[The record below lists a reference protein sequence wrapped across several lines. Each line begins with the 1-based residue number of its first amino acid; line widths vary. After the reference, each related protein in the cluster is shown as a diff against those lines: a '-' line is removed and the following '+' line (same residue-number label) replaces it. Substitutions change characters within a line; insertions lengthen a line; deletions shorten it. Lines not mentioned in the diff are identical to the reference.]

1 MFATSPC
8 LPRCGLFTPVIAGL
22 TSCVNEADAQSSI
35 GRPALEPVSLPD
47 MALGAGDAPVTII
60 EYSSMTCSH
69 CALFEQNTFRTLK
82 SKYIDTGAAG
92 RFVFR
97 ELPIDNNAV
106 GASMLARCIGN
117 GDSSRYFSAVDT
129 LFRRQDQ
136 LISNAMG
143 TPRSVGLEAGMSDQ
157 AIDRRLN
164 DANQYQKPDA
174 DRRIAVEIV
183 KGRPGA
189 DLPQQRQDVHRQ
201 YVA

>member
-1 MFATSPC
+1 
-8 LPRCGLFTPVIAGL
+8 
-22 TSCVNEADAQSSI
+22 
-35 GRPALEPVSLPD
+35 
-47 MALGAGDAPVTII
+47 
-60 EYSSMTCSH
+60 
-69 CALFEQNTFRTLK
+69 
-82 SKYIDTGAAG
+82 
-92 RFVFR
+92 
-97 ELPIDNNAV
+97 
-106 GASMLARCIGN
+106 MLARCIGN